1 MGQRARCACGAQR
14 RAPPPAFWGGR
25 GKSFETAARL
35 APTLPPRAAPFPR
48 PPSLRHASQSSH
60 SSWGQDRGHPP
71 SRVILPRASPCQ
83 NHRCWLTAASSPH
96 PGVVPPAPP
105 RSLCTPELGKGGS
118 GRRRP
123 CVPERR
129 EVCRKPGLRR
139 LVWAVSSASPRTSPS
154 ESLSL
159 FPLGGVSVSSFP
171 PGDDSASVA
180 AVSCVSL
187 SPLAPVGP
195 GNTGTKT
202 GFELLENY
210 PDNNGQEDSPLDG
223 TLPAD
228 RPSGA
233 GSRQPSAPPF
243 PCPLERLVYGGGFRE
258 EE

>member
-1 MGQRARCACGAQR
+1 M
-14 RAPPPAFWGGR
+14 
-25 GKSFETAARL
+25 
-35 APTLPPRAAPFPR
+35 
-48 PPSLRHASQSSH
+48 
-60 SSWGQDRGHPP
+60 
-71 SRVILPRASPCQ
+71 
-83 NHRCWLTAASSPH
+83 
-96 PGVVPPAPP
+96 
-105 RSLCTPELGKGGS
+105 
-118 GRRRP
+118 
-123 CVPERR
+123 PERR

-154 ESLSL
+154 ESPSL

-210 PDNNGQEDSPLDG
+210 PDNNGQGDSPLDG